1 MKLKNYVL
9 IWMMVLLALP
19 AMAQEQSQTG
29 PVSRGFLSDPIY
41 VPSLAQQLRDGT
53 FVYAEVDEEKQARPK
68 MQFGNNVIP
77 GKGSAGEDPALQ
89 TTPPLYAGSPP
100 SLIFEANTGVGV
112 VSDPT
117 GAVGPNHFMA
127 GWNFAFRVYDKGG
140 NPVTPIAAWSS
151 IFPGNNIGDGVILF
165 DQYADNGPGEPRGRF
180 IITEF
185 DGNPNGFN
193 VAVCQG
199 PDPVN
204 DGWHVYTAGFGT
216 GQFPDYT
223 KFSVWPDGYY
233 CTANIGSRRVFVVER
248 EKMIEGESAQFVS
261 LPLTGIATSGF
272 YSPQGFQATGGSEP
286 EPGNFSIAYLQD
298 DAWGGVSDDH
308 IKIWTVN
315 VDWDDTSNST
325 ISTPEEITTADFIS
339 VFDGG
344 SFSNLGQPGG
354 PDIDALQATVMNQAH
369 VRRFCDYNSA
379 VFNFVVDTDPGGG
392 ELAGVRWYELRQ
404 TAQGEPW
411 TIFQEGTYTAPG
423 GRHAFSAS
431 MAMDIYGN
439 IGMGYTSVSDTD
451 MISIR
456 YTGRL
461 AGDPVGD
468 MTVAEEL
475 IGQSTSNATSNRVAD
490 YVHLTID
497 PNDDRTFWHIAEY
510 WAPNRKNVVGVFDL
524 GNTLPASDVAI
535 IDIMPNEGPLSATED
550 ITVTIQ
556 NYGTSTVTSVPVT
569 YSIDGGTVIS
579 ETYTGSIP
587 AGGTDDY
594 TFAAQADLS
603 LPDNLYRIETTTSL
617 GGDVVPINDC
627 YGENLFS
634 GGVLSTDDLA
644 LENADLRIVSSDNKL
659 FDITL
664 RTNYSEILP
673 IGVYDIT
680 GKTLVYNNLAN
691 QGGKFKYQLD
701 MSYVSSGVYLIKL
714 GRGNLTKSAK
724 IIVK

>member
-1 MKLKNYVL
+1 MKLKTFAL
-9 IWMMVLLALP
+9 IGTMMLMAMPL
-19 AMAQEQSQTG
+19 MAQSPAQTG
-29 PVSRGFLSDPIY
+29 PVSSGFLSDPIY

-53 FVYAEVDEEKQARPK
+53 FVYADAEEEREARPK
-68 MQFGNNVIP
+68 KQFGNNVIP
-77 GKGSAGEDPALQ
+77 GKGSMGEDPVLQ
-89 TTPPLYAGSPP
+89 TTGPLYAGSPP
-100 SLIFEANTGVGV
+100 SLIFDANTGVGV

-117 GAVGPNHFMA
+117 GAVGPDHFMA
-127 GWNFAFRVYDKGG
+127 GWNFAFRIYDKDG
-140 NPVTPIAAWSS
+140 NPLTPISAWSS

-180 IITEF
+180 VITEF
-185 DGNPNGFN
+185 DSNPNGFN

-233 CTANIGSRRVFVVER
+233 CTANIGSRRIFAVER
-248 EKMIEGESAQFVS
+248 EKMIDGESAQFVS

-325 ISTPEEITTADFIS
+325 ISAPQEIVTADFIS

-344 SFSNLGQPGG
+344 SFANLEQPAG

-369 VRRFCDYNSA
+369 VRKFCDYNSA
-379 VFNFVVDTDPGGG
+379 IFNFVVDTDPGGG

-411 TIFQEGTYTAPG
+411 TIFQEGTYIAPD
-423 GRHAFSAS
+423 GRDAFSAS
-431 MAMDIYGN
+431 MAMDIQGN
-439 IGMGYTSVSDTD
+439 IGMGYTSVSNSE

-461 AGDPVGD
+461 AGDPLGD
-468 MTVAEEL
+468 MTVAEQL
-475 IGQSTSNATSNRVAD
+475 IGQSTANSSTTRMAD

-510 WAPNRKNVVGVFDL
+510 WNSNRRNVVGVFDL
-524 GNTLPASDVAI
+524 GNTLPGNDVAI
-535 IDIMPNEGPLSATED
+535 IDIMPNEGPLTSTED

-556 NYGTSTVTSVPVT
+556 NYGTTTVTSVPVT
-569 YSIDGGTVIS
+569 YSIDGDTPVS

-587 AGGTDDY
+587 AGGTDTY
-594 TFAAQADLS
+594 TFSQQADLS
-603 LPDNLYRIETTTSL
+603 LVDHLYRIETTNSL
-617 GGDVVPINDC
+617 AGDEVPFNDC
-627 YGENLFS
+627 YGENLFT
-634 GGVLSTDDLA
+634 GDVLSVGDLA
-644 LENADLRIVSSDNKL
+644 LENAELQVVSADNNI

-664 RTNYSEILP
+664 RTNHNGILP
-673 IGVYDIT
+673 ISVYDIT
-680 GKTLVYNNLAN
+680 GKILVFNNLAN
-691 QGGKFKYQLD
+691 EGGKYKYQLD
-701 MSYVSSGVYLIKL
+701 MSYVSAGVYLVKL
-714 GRGNLTKSAK
+714 GRGNLTKSTK